1 MTPTEHLLA
10 FAAARHALP
19 DKVRA
24 DTLRLL
30 ADTLAVGA
38 AGSTG
43 PAMDAVLAVARS
55 WGRGDAARL
64 IAREER
70 LPAMGAA
77 YANCYAIHA
86 LEWDAVHEGAVV
98 HAMSAVV
105 PAVMAA
111 VDRRGGAD
119 PEAVLAAIAVGVD
132 VAAGLGVAA
141 ETALTFF
148 RPATAGIFGA
158 ALAVAR
164 IEELPESAFA
174 DVLGMA
180 HAHAAGTM
188 QAHTEG
194 SIALPLQF
202 ANAARG
208 AIHAVDLVRQG
219 LTAAHNVIEGP
230 FGHLRLFDR
239 GNLETYTRTL
249 GSRWLISEVST
260 KPFPSGRASHAVL
273 ATLQRF
279 PRPPLSGPPVDRVD
293 AHVPPLIRHLVGR
306 PHDPGMT
313 PAYAR
318 LCLPFLAA
326 LMLRDGEIDPRR
338 FTSET
343 FVDPELAALA
353 ARVLLHDDGNPDP
366 NALSPQRLVVVL
378 ADGSR
383 TECLVPVT
391 LGSPDAPLSALET
404 EAKRDLCRRLAFSEP
419 DPRLFDDPL
428 SYITG
433 PA

>member
-10 FAAARHALP
+10 FAAARHVLP
-19 DKVRA
+19 EAVRA

-38 AGSTG
+38 AGSTAPG
-43 PAMDAVLAVARS
+43 MDGVLAVARS
-55 WGRGDAARL
+55 WGKGSDARL
-64 IAREER
+64 IARDER

-77 YANCYAIHA
+77 YVNCFAIHA

-111 VDRRGGAD
+111 ADRKGGAD

-148 RPATAGIFGA
+148 RPATAGIYGA

-164 IEELPESAFA
+164 IAGLPEGRFA

-188 QAHTEG
+188 QAHSEG

-208 AIHAVDLVRQG
+208 AIHAADLVRHG
-219 LTAAHNVIEGP
+219 LTAAHDVIEGP

-239 GNLETYTRTL
+239 GSLETYTRTL
-249 GSRWLISEVST
+249 GQRWLISQVST
-260 KPFPSGRASHAVL
+260 KPYPSGRASHAVL
-273 ATLQRF
+273 GTLQPF
-279 PRPPLSGPPVDRVD
+279 AGQEVARVE

-306 PHDPGMT
+306 PHDPAMT

-338 FTSET
+338 FAPET
-343 FVDPELAALA
+343 FADPQIAALA
-353 ARVLLHDDGNPDP
+353 ARFALHDDGNADP
-366 NALSPQRLVVVL
+366 NALSPQRLVIVL

-383 TECLVPVT
+383 VECAVPAT
-391 LGSPDAPLSALET
+391 LGAPDAPLSAAQA
-404 EAKRDLCRRLAFSEP
+404 EAKRVLCRRLAFADP
-419 DPRLFDDPL
+419 DPRLLADPL
-428 SYITG
+428 SFITD

>member
-1 MTPTEHLLA
+1 MTPTQQLIA
-10 FAAARHALP
+10 FAAAPHTLP
-19 DKVRA
+19 AKVRG
-24 DTLRLL
+24 DTLRLI

-43 PAMDAVLAVARS
+43 PGMEGVLAVARS
-55 WGRGDAARL
+55 WGKGDDARL
-64 IAREER
+64 IARCER
-70 LPAMGAA
+70 LPAAGAA
-77 YANCYAIHA
+77 YANCFAIHC

-111 VDRRGGAD
+111 VDRKGGCNPD
-119 PEAVLAAIAVGVD
+119 VVVAAIAVGVD
-132 VAAGLGVAA
+132 VAAGLGLAA
-141 ETALTFF
+141 TSGLSFF
-148 RPATAGIFGA
+148 RPAITGIYGA

-164 IEELPESAFA
+164 IEGLPETAFA

-208 AIHAVDLVRQG
+208 AIHAVDLVRHG
-219 LTAAHNVIEGP
+219 LTAAHDVIEGP
-230 FGHLRLFDR
+230 FGHLKLFDQ
-239 GNLETYTRTL
+239 GSLDTYTTTL
-249 GSRWLISEVST
+249 GKRWLISEIST
-260 KPFPSGRASHAVL
+260 KPYPSGRASHAVL
-273 ATLQRF
+273 GTLARF
-279 PRPPLSGPPVDRVD
+279 HGQDVVAVE

-306 PHDPGMT
+306 AHDPAMT

-338 FTSET
+338 FTQTT
-343 FVDPELAALA
+343 FADPEIADFA
-353 ARVLLHDDGNPDP
+353 ARFSHHDNGNTDP
-366 NALSPQRLVVVL
+366 NALSPQMLVVKL

-383 TECLVPVT
+383 AECRVPAT
-391 LGSPDAPLSALET
+391 MGAPQAPLSPVQAA
-404 EAKRDLCRRLAFSEP
+404 AKRDLCRRLAHGEP
-419 DPRLFDDPL
+419 DLRLFEAPL
-428 SYITG
+428 SYLTD
-433 PA
+433 PQ

>member
-10 FAAARHALP
+10 FAAAPHALP

-24 DTLRLL
+24 DTLRLV

-38 AGSTG
+38 AGSTAPG
-43 PAMDAVLAVARS
+43 MDGVLAVARS
-55 WGRGDAARL
+55 WGSGSEARL
-64 IAREER
+64 IARDER

-77 YANCYAIHA
+77 YANCFAIHA

-111 VDRRGGAD
+111 VDRKGGAD
-119 PEAVLAAIAVGVD
+119 AEAVLAAIAVGVD

-164 IEELPESAFA
+164 IEGLPESSFA

-180 HAHAAGTM
+180 HAHAGGTM

-208 AIHAVDLVRQG
+208 AIHAVDLVRHG
-219 LTAAHNVIEGP
+219 LTAAHDVIEGP

-273 ATLQRF
+273 GTLQRF
-279 PRPPLSGPPVDRVD
+279 AGQRVDRVE

-306 PHDPGMT
+306 SYDPAMT

-326 LMLRDGEIDPRR
+326 LMLRDGEIDPRL
-338 FTSET
+338 FTVAT
-343 FVDPELAALA
+343 FADPELAALA
-353 ARVLLHDDGNPDP
+353 AKFSHHDDGNADP
-366 NALSPQRLVVVL
+366 NALSPQQLVVVL

-383 TECLVPVT
+383 VDCPVPAT
-391 LGSPDAPLSALET
+391 LGTHEAPLSAAQT
-404 EAKRDLCRRLAFSEP
+404 EAKRDLCRRLAFAEP
-419 DPRLFDDPL
+419 DPRLFADPL
-428 SYITG
+428 SYITD

>member
-10 FAAARHALP
+10 FAAAPHALP
-19 DKVRA
+19 PQVRA

-38 AGSTG
+38 AGSTAPG
-43 PAMDAVLAVARS
+43 MDGVLAVARS
-55 WGRGDAARL
+55 WGKGEDSRL
-64 IAREER
+64 IARDER

-77 YANCYAIHA
+77 YANCFAIHA

-111 VDRRGGAD
+111 VDRKGGAD
-119 PEAVLAAIAVGVD
+119 AEAVLAAIAVGVD
-132 VAAGLGVAA
+132 AAAGLGVAA
-141 ETALTFF
+141 ESALTFF

-164 IEELPESAFA
+164 IEGLPECAFA

-180 HAHAAGTM
+180 HAHAGGTM

-208 AIHAVDLVRQG
+208 AIHAVDLVRHG
-219 LTAAHNVIEGP
+219 LTAAHDVIEGP

-273 ATLQRF
+273 GTLQRF
-279 PRPPLSGPPVDRVD
+279 AGQPVEQVE

-306 PHDPGMT
+306 PYDPAMT

-338 FTSET
+338 FRPET
-343 FVDPELAALA
+343 FADPELAALA
-353 ARVLLHDDGNPDP
+353 AKFSHHDDGNADP

-383 TECLVPVT
+383 VDCPVSAT
-391 LGSPDAPLSALET
+391 LGAPEAPLSAAQA
-404 EAKRDLCRRLAFSEP
+404 EAKRDLCRRLAFAEP
-419 DPRLFDDPL
+419 DPRLFADPL
-428 SYITG
+428 SYITD

>member
-1 MTPTEHLLA
+1 MTPTEQLVT

-19 DKVRA
+19 AKVRA
-24 DTLRLL
+24 DTLRLV

-43 PAMDAVLAVARS
+43 PGMDGVLAVARS
-55 WGRGDAARL
+55 WGKGGDARL
-64 IAREER
+64 IARDER
-70 LPAMGAA
+70 LPASAAA
-77 YANCYAIHA
+77 YANCFAIHS

-111 VDRRGGAD
+111 VDRKGGCDAD
-119 PEAVLAAIAVGVD
+119 MLVEAIALGVD
-132 VAAGLGVAA
+132 VAAGLGLAA
-141 ETALTFF
+141 ESGLSFF
-148 RPATAGIFGA
+148 RPAITGIYGA

-164 IEELPESAFA
+164 IENLPEAAFA

-208 AIHAVDLVRQG
+208 AIHAVDLVRHG
-219 LTAAHNVIEGP
+219 LTAAHDVIEGP

-239 GNLETYTRTL
+239 GSLDTYTATL
-249 GSRWLISEVST
+249 GTRWLISEIST
-260 KPFPSGRASHAVL
+260 KPYPSGRASHAVL
-273 ATLQRF
+273 GTLARF
-279 PRPPLSGPPVDRVD
+279 HGQDIVAVE
-293 AHVPPLIRHLVGR
+293 AHVPSLIRHLVGR
-306 PHDPGMT
+306 KYDPGMT

-338 FTSET
+338 FTPET
-343 FVDPELAALA
+343 FADPAIAALA
-353 ARVLLHDDGNPDP
+353 TRFAHHNDGNMNP
-366 NALSPQRLVVVL
+366 NALSPQMLVVTL
-378 ADGSR
+378 ANGIR
-383 TECLVPVT
+383 HECRVPAT
-391 LGSPDAPLSALET
+391 LGAPQAPLSTAQAA
-404 EAKRDLCRRLAFSEP
+404 AKRDLCRRLAFAEP
-419 DPRLFDDPL
+419 DLRLFDAPL
-428 SYITG
+428 SYLTD
-433 PA
+433 PQ